1 MTAARRHAEE
11 REQPAVVGFQRH
23 ARFTSIVADENPRRF
38 YLLTWQPSLFGGG
51 MLVRSWGRLGSH
63 STSRAAA
70 FPDRESAQEAVAR
83 LICRRIRRRYEL
95 TDWT

>member
-51 MLVRSWGRLGSH
+51 MLVH
-63 STSRAAA
+63 
-70 FPDRESAQEAVAR
+70 FP
-83 LICRRIRRRYEL
+83 
-95 TDWT
+95 